1 MTSSQNTSLAKINP
15 NSDSFFVRLLS
26 WFKRSRSSDATLIV
40 NPIPIKDPM
49 DWRLTENSK
58 EWHTTTYCFFCRS
71 TTEHSE
77 RMSGICNSC
86 GSHGYMFQNRS
97 SRQIWNGKKWVLQRK
112 YGNGPKDYEIL
123 EDYVAV
129 DFLDKWD
136 RRKLKD
142 TD

>member
-40 NPIPIKDPM
+40 NSMPIKDPM

-58 EWHTTTYCFFCRS
+58 EWHTTTYCSFCRH
-71 TTEHSE
+71 TTEHLE
-77 RMSGICNSC
+77 IMSNICNSC
-86 GSHGYMFQNRS
+86 GSHGRMNEYRS
-97 SRQIWNGKKWVLQRK
+97 GREIWNGRQWVLQRK

-123 EDYVAV
+123 EDYTLV
-129 DFLDKWD
+129 DFINKYD
-136 RRKLKD
+136 RRRY
-142 TD
+142 